1 MIGWSCIRKRPKDKD
16 RASSFFSSCAPSK
29 FSKSCSH
36 DIYCDEV
43 FYDFPA
49 LRGVGEM
56 PPASPQI
63 AMKIL
68 PAPEDTKRRSDYL
81 LMLESQMRVLHPNNP
96 SDYVSVELP
105 RRKSENDACAVRR
118 TAKQNILRSQSAVHN
133 KNNTKSCTR
142 KSFSLSSAK
151 SRSDS
156 HNSNSNSKNRSD
168 SHNSTNN
175 KHHLNVPER
184 NISINRTSSNTYRE
198 KNDNENAVRDQR
210 DNVPAIVVEFA

>member
-105 RRKSENDACAVRR
+105 RRKSENDAFAVRR

-133 KNNTKSCTR
+133 KNNT

-184 NISINRTSSNTYRE
+184 NISINRKSSNTYRE